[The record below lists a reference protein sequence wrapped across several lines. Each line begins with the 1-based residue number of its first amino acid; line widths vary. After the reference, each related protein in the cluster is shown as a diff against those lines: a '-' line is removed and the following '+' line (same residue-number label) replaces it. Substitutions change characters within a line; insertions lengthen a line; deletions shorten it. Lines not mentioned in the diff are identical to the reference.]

1 MIDFVKIIIK
11 DLPKS
16 ILEANKL
23 LDFYDNINIATGE
36 IKTINK
42 AGNKISPFKK
52 AEYKSLEFKIYE
64 SGLITLSGSLHK
76 YWNEGKHNFNDFNLE
91 AVLLVLQD
99 LNTKFDIHPNK
110 CILKCLEVG
119 INIEPPIPTNEILD
133 NCFMHKTKPF
143 EYKYNNDEGKFKQ
156 VQHSRYIIKLYNK
169 GLQYKPKGFEIS
181 NEIMRFE
188 IKYIKMQHLN
198 EKGIFTIQDLINYG
212 LKNFKIDLINEWENV
227 LFFENPIRL
236 YPLVKKTDIKA
247 VLNYKNPCF
256 WTMLISN
263 NQIKNY
269 TYHKRRLKDMT
280 TKYSE
285 MNQSKV
291 SEKISE
297 KIEILNPI
305 RLYPLLNMSK
315 RIVFPIKTQEEN
327 TPKKDK
333 VNSSICRVTGLS
345 LKGQKTG
352 SHFLSHTGLKLLYE
366 NDKMKFD
373 FVLQKHLPKQYKNSD
388 LETKIIQTAKS
399 IRTKDCIAHIKQ
411 NKILQSNQSQM
422 MFG

>member
-1 MIDFVKIIIK
+1 
-11 DLPKS
+11 
-16 ILEANKL
+16 
-23 LDFYDNINIATGE
+23 
-36 IKTINK
+36 
-42 AGNKISPFKK
+42 
-52 AEYKSLEFKIYE
+52 
-64 SGLITLSGSLHK
+64 
-76 YWNEGKHNFNDFNLE
+76 
-91 AVLLVLQD
+91 
-99 LNTKFDIHPNK
+99 
-110 CILKCLEVG
+110 
-119 INIEPPIPTNEILD
+119 
-133 NCFMHKTKPF
+133 
-143 EYKYNNDEGKFKQ
+143 
-156 VQHSRYIIKLYNK
+156 
-169 GLQYKPKGFEIS
+169 
-181 NEIMRFE
+181 
-188 IKYIKMQHLN
+188 
-198 EKGIFTIQDLINYG
+198 
-212 LKNFKIDLINEWENV
+212 
-227 LFFENPIRL
+227 
-236 YPLVKKTDIKA
+236 
-247 VLNYKNPCF
+247 
-256 WTMLISN
+256 
-263 NQIKNY
+263 
-269 TYHKRRLKDMT
+269 MT

-411 NKILQSNQSQM
+411 KNILQSNQSQM